1 MELENYVITHKST
14 FIPAND
20 YLTPIQVGSC
30 HHDHINGYLHDD
42 EGDNISELNKDYC
55 ELTGM
60 YWIWK
65 NRNRGVDYVGI
76 SHYRRYLCLNPD
88 YAHKFFTHWKRYYII
103 NSLTSMIFSE
113 LGYHRVNV
121 EKILDSVDIVIPE
134 CSNCTER
141 GMKNFYELYINTK
154 RQDLLDHILDYMI
167 ERYPEYKE
175 ASELVRN
182 STKGYHCNIF
192 IMKADIYDNYCEWI
206 FSILDHVYKEYRQGK
221 IDSKESRFIG
231 YYAEYLSGIFFVK
244 CQLDGKKVVEY
255 PAVFFRHC
263 DGKDRSLNDKWEA
276 AKKSIYR
283 FCVPISSVREKF
295 VYSLKDKVSRKF
307 EG

>member
-88 YAHKFFTHWKRYYII
+88 YAHKF
-103 NSLTSMIFSE
+103 L
-113 LGYHRVNV
+113 
-121 EKILDSVDIVIPE
+121 
-134 CSNCTER
+134 
-141 GMKNFYELYINTK
+141 
-154 RQDLLDHILDYMI
+154 HI
-167 ERYPEYKE
+167 
-175 ASELVRN
+175 
-182 STKGYHCNIF
+182 
-192 IMKADIYDNYCEWI
+192 
-206 FSILDHVYKEYRQGK
+206 
-221 IDSKESRFIG
+221 
-231 YYAEYLSGIFFVK
+231 
-244 CQLDGKKVVEY
+244 
-255 PAVFFRHC
+255 
-263 DGKDRSLNDKWEA
+263 GKDT
-276 AKKSIYR
+276 I
-283 FCVPISSVREKF
+283 
-295 VYSLKDKVSRKF
+295 
-307 EG
+307 